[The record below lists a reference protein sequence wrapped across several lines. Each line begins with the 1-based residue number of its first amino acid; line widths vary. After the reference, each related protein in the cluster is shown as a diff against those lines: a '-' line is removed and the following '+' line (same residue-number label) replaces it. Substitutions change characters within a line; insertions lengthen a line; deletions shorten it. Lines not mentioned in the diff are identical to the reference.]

1 MSTNAGGDFYPGVR
15 REPIFLTRG
24 RLPGLI
30 SQQHFRDIA
39 DYSATCLDLIFVD
52 ECVGDLASSEG
63 GAICAIQPRLLEPK
77 SIAHNQL
84 GNLLHYAVIFGGGK
98 LIKRTVRIDG
108 SFDCMF
114 YPVDL
119 DLSEVLFQV

>member
-1 MSTNAGGDFYPGVR
+1 MTGHAEVGRFGVN
-15 REPIFLTRG
+15 LTGKAQPVLLKNSPRSRPQG
-24 RLPGLI
+24 RNG
-30 SQQHFRDIA
+30 

-63 GAICAIQPRLLEPK
+63 GAICTNQPRRLEPK